1 MLDVRDMGAVSDVS
15 IRDLEE
21 PWIDLSSRN
30 LETIEG
36 CVATYLEE
44 ERRGH
49 LQTEDVENLIGV
61 LSLARLGNRES
72 EAELT
77 TLSNRRLLAEIVLWY
92 RSRLQA
98 EMGKRTREDAQT
110 AEEIVALAER
120 QGKDLERLRR
130 LDRLLI
136 WKAAPGV

>member
-1 MLDVRDMGAVSDVS
+1 MGAVSDVS